1 MKTSTVASTQVFLSI
16 FLSLCIS
23 YIDGFASVPG
33 IIRFTSKTT
42 REIRTTTTRTSST
55 RISAGASKI
64 PSSIAERDKDAIQ
77 SIRYSLDR
85 VSYPLIEC
93 EFPVL
98 QSLNKLG
105 DGSLRSTIE
114 AQDANLAFVDKL
126 VKELNGFLGF
136 GGKSSTLVMSSSASN
151 SFTNQVKQKMKKVIS
166 LKDDGISK
174 NTSST
179 TINKKEVFIFLTP
192 SSKTDFQ
199 IAKQLADDGISVVI
213 VNAFAKV
220 SQFYGWW
227 FFYIVTTVLLTIDF
241 VMKKD
246 QKSISSQATMAF
258 YYKPLTY
265 NSQVAGYLIRSY
277 PSDWTVFDA
286 VSKDVLKTFTDD
298 EILVENT
305 NTPDLRES
313 GRLVQKSVD
322 LRAIKARGS

>member
-33 IIRFTSKTT
+33 IIRFTSKT

-174 NTSST
+174 NTSSA

-213 VNAFAKV
+213 VNAFA
-220 SQFYGWW
+220 
-227 FFYIVTTVLLTIDF
+227 
-241 VMKKD
+241 KD